1 MSDEQNKIIAYKGF
15 DKDLK
20 CRGFQYRIGEHYTHE
35 GPVEPCLSGFHSC
48 TNPWDVLGYYD
59 ITSRFAVVELGGE
72 TKTHKNDLKIA
83 SAEITIKAELKLPE
97 FISKLV
103 NFVIDACKDKNE
115 SGNLARIGSSG
126 NLARIGSSGDSAQIG
141 SSGDSAQIGSSGDYA
156 QIGSSGDYARIG
168 SSGNLAR
175 IGSSGDSAQIG
186 SSGDYAQIGSS
197 GDSAQ
202 IGSSGN
208 YARIGSSGDY
218 AQIIAEGKSSIITS
232 SGINSKGKVGELGTL
247 VLSRWIEEEKRY
259 RVSVGYEGEN
269 IRRDVLYKLNDSGE
283 FVECDE

>member
-72 TKTHKNDLKIA
+72 TKTHKTDSKIA

-115 SGNLARIGSSG
+115 SG
-126 NLARIGSSGDSAQIG
+126 
-141 SSGDSAQIGSSGDYA
+141 DYA
-156 QIGSSGDYARIG
+156 QIGSSG
-168 SSGNLAR
+168 N
-175 IGSSGDSAQIG
+175 
-186 SSGDYAQIGSS
+186 
-197 GDSAQ
+197 SAQ

-208 YARIGSSGDY
+208 SAQIGSSGNSARIGSSGY
-218 AQIIAEGKSSIITS
+218 SARIGSSGNFAQIGSSGNFAQIGSSGNSAQIGSSGNFAQIGSSGNSAQIGSSGNSARIIAEGKSSIITS